1 MAGIFSDE
9 NHSCEIDFTRAKWA
23 TDQLHDIFHAAKLS
37 LLSDVDFVAE
47 TDDELLLIEYKNAN
61 LRGAVNP
68 EAFKPMADKKL
79 NSVARKYYDSQH
91 FLQAIQR
98 GKGKKKHYV
107 YILECVK
114 GDSVLRNSVRVNLA
128 GRLPFK
134 LQKDVAGMEKMI
146 DSLEVLS
153 VAEWNERYGRFPLRL
168 LGDV

>member
-1 MAGIFSDE
+1 MDRIYEDE
-9 NHSCEIDFTRAKWA
+9 NHSCKIDFTKANWA
-23 TDQLHDIFHAAKLS
+23 TDQLNNIFHTAKIS

-47 TDDELLLIEYKNAN
+47 TDEELLLVEYKNAN
-61 LRGAVNP
+61 LPQAVNP
-68 EAFKPMADKKL
+68 AAFSPLQDKKL
-79 NSVARKYYDSQH
+79 NSVARKYYDSHH
-91 FLQAIQR
+91 FLQAVKR
-98 GKGKKKHYV
+98 GQGKKKCYV

-153 VAEWNERYGRFPLRL
+153 VDEWNEKYGRFPLRL
-168 LGDV
+168 LGEV